1 MRAAEIL
8 AAGVLAA
15 GALGLVLSEQTVQT
29 GMPSG
34 QTVSLPIA
42 MYHSVTD
49 EGKSP
54 GEYVIPVKQFECDLR
69 YLSDA
74 GFHTVTVSDVI
85 AFVQD
90 GTPLPDR
97 PVMLTLDDG
106 YYNNYANVYPLLER
120 YDMRAVL
127 SPVGTLTEQFT
138 EAAEEPHENWSY
150 CTASQLWEMADSG
163 RVEMQNHSYDFH
175 ELAPRRGCLRKS
187 GESEDTYREIFLR
200 DTARVQELFSC
211 IGIPKPV
218 CYTYPYGAC
227 NAETEQLVREA
238 GFSASLG
245 CEEGINVLTVGNTDC
260 LFRMKRYNRDGRR
273 STEDFWSAIQEAIP

>member
-1 MRAAEIL
+1 MKPAAIL
-8 AAGVLAA
+8 TAGVLAA
-15 GALGLVLSEQTVQT
+15 GALGLVLSGQTAQTAQPTGQTVQ
-29 GMPSG
+29 
-34 QTVSLPIA
+34 LPIA

-54 GEYVIPVKQFECDLR
+54 GEYVIPTERMESDLQ
-69 YLSDA
+69 YLADA
-74 GFHTVTVSDVI
+74 GFRTVTVSDVI
-85 AFVQD
+85 AFVQN

-97 PVMLTLDDG
+97 PVMMTFDDG

-138 EAAEEPHENWSY
+138 EAAEEPHEVWSY
-150 CTASQLWEMADSG
+150 CTASQLWRMADSG

-175 ELAPRRGCLRKS
+175 KLSPRRGCLRKS
-187 GESEDTYREIFLR
+187 GESEDSYREIFLN
-200 DTARVQELFSC
+200 DTARAQELFAC

-245 CEEGINVLTVGNTDC
+245 CEEGINVLTVGDSDC

-273 STEDFWSAIQEAIP
+273 STEDFWSTVQGAMQ